1 MLAETGRKEARMNDM
16 MGWLRGFLPTPINAG
31 RREKLYGSIGAW
43 VGLFFTALISK
54 TVFGDLDPWFIA
66 PMGAS
71 AVLLFAVPSSPLAQP
86 WSLMGGNLVSA
97 LIGVTCA
104 KTFSDPMLGASAAAA
119 IAIAAMF
126 ALRCLHPPSGAIALT
141 AVLGGPA
148 VLASGYRFVLWPV
161 GLNSLF
167 LLVAALLFNNLLR
180 RRYPHAHPHVSPP
193 PPHHTTDPLPMERLR
208 FTRADLDDV
217 LKARQELLDVDP
229 DDLED
234 IFLHAE
240 QNAYRRRFG
249 QVRCADLMSKDVV
262 TVQPSTPLADVW
274 KLLAKHHIKA
284 LPVVDETGALCG
296 IVSLHDLMLGHEHE
310 MLEENCVPQLP
321 HAGRVEQLMTSNVR
335 SASPEQL
342 ITDLVPLFS
351 DAGYHHMPV
360 IDERRRVIGM
370 VTQSDLI
377 AALYRAQLE
386 EPGTPP
392 FAKAPALATI

>member
-1 MLAETGRKEARMNDM
+1 MNDM
-16 MGWLRGFLPTPINAG
+16 MGWLRGFLPSPINAG
-31 RREKLYGSIGAW
+31 RREKLYGSLGAW
-43 VGLFFTALISK
+43 AGLFFTALVSK
-54 TVFGDLDPWFIA
+54 TVLGDLDPWFIA

-104 KTFSDPMLGASAAAA
+104 KTFSDPMLAASAAAA

-148 VLASGYRFVLWPV
+148 VLASGYHFVLWPV

-180 RRYPHAHPHVSPP
+180 RRYPHAHAHVSPP
-193 PPHHTTDPLPMERLR
+193 QLHHTADPLPTERLR

-217 LKARQELLDVDP
+217 LKERQELLDVDL

-249 QVRCADLMSKDVV
+249 HVRCADLMSKDVI
-262 TVQPSTPLADVW
+262 TVQPSTSLADLW
-274 KLLAKHHIKA
+274 KLLVKHRIKA

-296 IVSLHDLMLGHEHE
+296 IVSLHDLMIGHDHDA
-310 MLEENCVPQLP
+310 LKENSPPQPP
-321 HAGRVEQLMTSNVR
+321 HAGRVEQIMTSNVH

-351 DAGYHHMPV
+351 DGGYHHMPV
-360 IDERRRVIGM
+360 VDEDRQVIGM

-386 EPGTPP
+386 EPATVPL
-392 FAKAPALATI
+392 AKTPALATA